1 MKKPD
6 FEVRLRDPAVLAP
19 MRLIKL
25 LLVSASLALAACSSL
40 PTDVERAPSYAL
52 SDTSSTWLSQ
62 DLQPLLKEHAG
73 LSGFHVLNDGVDAF
87 VTRLRLIRAAEK
99 SIDAQYYIWH
109 TDLTGNAMY
118 NQLLHAA
125 DRGVRVRILL
135 DDLDTAGKDDMLRWI
150 DAHPNVEVR
159 LYNPFANRD
168 RRARDFVG
176 DTRRVNRRM
185 HTKTLTVDN
194 QATIFGGRNIGDEY
208 FAAAE
213 DVGFGDMDVLAVGAI
228 APEVSSQFD
237 LFWNSEWV
245 YPIAAFP
252 PDQPVTAADIE
263 KFRKLSDEAL
273 DEARN
278 SEYAELITQLDSLK
292 QTGFAELDMSW
303 SPWLLAYDPPSN
315 VEATEVT
322 LETNL
327 APKLKEGMKRTRE
340 VLDIVSPYFVPGEE
354 FTKFLTDKAAEGV
367 RVRIL
372 TNSLASNDVSLVHA
386 GYMRYRKE
394 LIAGGVELYEFKA
407 VQSKALED
415 ELGRNKIGASRA
427 SLHAKFFGFDRRYLF
442 VGSFNLDARSVKLN
456 TELGAYFESI
466 ENARRL
472 AEVFDDEVML
482 IAYRVQLDDD
492 GHLEWVTLNPNGEEQ
507 RVDKEPNTTFWQRF
521 STRVLSPIVPES
533 QL

>member
-1 MKKPD
+1 
-6 FEVRLRDPAVLAP
+6 
-19 MRLIKL
+19 
-25 LLVSASLALAACSSL
+25 
-40 PTDVERAPSYAL
+40 
-52 SDTSSTWLSQ
+52 
-62 DLQPLLKEHAG
+62 
-73 LSGFHVLNDGVDAF
+73 
-87 VTRLRLIRAAEK
+87 
-99 SIDAQYYIWH
+99 
-109 TDLTGNAMY
+109 
-118 NQLLHAA
+118 
-125 DRGVRVRILL
+125 
-135 DDLDTAGKDDMLRWI
+135 
-150 DAHPNVEVR
+150 
-159 LYNPFANRD
+159 
-168 RRARDFVG
+168 
-176 DTRRVNRRM
+176 
-185 HTKTLTVDN
+185 
-194 QATIFGGRNIGDEY
+194 
-208 FAAAE
+208 
-213 DVGFGDMDVLAVGAI
+213 
-228 APEVSSQFD
+228 
-237 LFWNSEWV
+237 
-245 YPIAAFP
+245 
-252 PDQPVTAADIE
+252 
-263 KFRKLSDEAL
+263 
-273 DEARN
+273 
-278 SEYAELITQLDSLK
+278 
-292 QTGFAELDMSW
+292 MSW